1 MQPDAGGHKHPHSFG
16 RLARYSPRPR
26 DILRTWVRSL
36 SSTVVRL
43 AAARARVS
51 EPTAGFANAG
61 GRFSVDYVSRTRERF
76 SASHVSAQLL
86 GRPGLNKRAEEYR
99 RLAREC
105 LMLAGT
111 GVTPEGHSSLVE
123 MARVWIRLADEQD
136 IATTPLIRPS
146 ESTQTDTPQQQQQQ
160 VQPKKAEQ

>member
-1 MQPDAGGHKHPHSFG
+1 
-16 RLARYSPRPR
+16 
-26 DILRTWVRSL
+26 
-36 SSTVVRL
+36 
-43 AAARARVS
+43 
-51 EPTAGFANAG
+51 
-61 GRFSVDYVSRTRERF
+61 
-76 SASHVSAQLL
+76 
-86 GRPGLNKRAEEYR
+86 
-99 RLAREC
+99 
-105 LMLAGT
+105 MLAGT